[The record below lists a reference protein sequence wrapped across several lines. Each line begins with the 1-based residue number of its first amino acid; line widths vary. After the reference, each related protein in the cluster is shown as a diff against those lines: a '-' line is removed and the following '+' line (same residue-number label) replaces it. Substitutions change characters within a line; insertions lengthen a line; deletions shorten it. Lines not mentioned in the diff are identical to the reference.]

1 MTAPRPDAPPA
12 TPGVRFPPPLIFLL
26 GIGAGIALDRV
37 VRPWPLI
44 GGETAWWLYPIAGAF
59 ALLAMGLMGG
69 ALGVFQESE
78 KGQLPLVSSKVPY
91 RILAIDIAVGR
102 EILYPRLERR

>member
-1 MTAPRPDAPPA
+1 MRPADPVIRQPS
-12 TPGVRFPPPLIFLL
+12 GVR
-26 GIGAGIALDRV
+26 R
-37 VRPWPLI
+37 RR
-44 GGETAWWLYPIAGAF
+44 
-59 ALLAMGLMGG
+59 GG